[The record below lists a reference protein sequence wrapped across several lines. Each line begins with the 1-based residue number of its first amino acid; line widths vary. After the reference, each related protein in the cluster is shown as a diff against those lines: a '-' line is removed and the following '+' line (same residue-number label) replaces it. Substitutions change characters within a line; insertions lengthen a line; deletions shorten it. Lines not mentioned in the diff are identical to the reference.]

1 MEIYGA
7 VYRAKC
13 DVFPCAATLART
25 PCEKQSSF
33 SVCSGG
39 LFIVSASG
47 LMYTVIHCKWSHV
60 RALAK
65 FGYPVC
71 NQELTVTREVTM
83 DDAL

>member
-1 MEIYGA
+1 MRNSP
-7 VYRAKC
+7 V
-13 DVFPCAATLART
+13 
-25 PCEKQSSF
+25 

-47 LMYTVIHCKWSHV
+47 LMYTVIHCKWSYV
-60 RALAK
+60 RALVK